1 MPESA
6 HPLSAVRDLLRH
18 LQAQASAALPTN
30 KSSSMSHPVPP
41 TSAKPAPANNAQVL
55 DAVRDPGGDE
65 LYFDPTTGE
74 LVVGSGGAEQA
85 PTDAVTATKMARE
98 GFFAATDGGGT
109 PDVRQAIVHADA
121 LAAAPGARVPACILD
136 GDVLIVGRGPVAP
149 RGSVVAAH
157 VRRSGGD
164 ATPPFAHRLCIDET
178 GDSPS
183 VQVQAPDGAG
193 GWRAVPTEGP
203 LDLSGFGAR
212 NRGVLETDVLSDR
225 TVAVVGLGSG
235 GSSIA
240 SELAKAGV
248 GRFVLIDRDRLDVA
262 NVGRHVCDAS
272 DLGRRKTA
280 AMADRLRARNP
291 AVRIDTIDADILAD
305 PEQTRRWLEGVDAI
319 VAATDN
325 NPSRL
330 LLNRIA
336 VETGTP
342 VVFGRAFVRA
352 CGGDVIR
359 VRPSD
364 PACPCYACLIRDRV
378 EEEELTSARSS
389 AAPAYADREVRAEP
403 GLSLDIAPIAH
414 FCARLV
420 LQELLRGT
428 DSGLRSLEADLPG
441 ALFLWANRRE
451 GRFARWPIMG
461 AGVRQLS
468 VQRWYGVR
476 AQRDPTCETCNP
488 DAFLANLEASIDAD
502 MARLTG

>member
-1 MPESA
+1 MHA
-6 HPLSAVRDLLRH
+6 ALSATR
-18 LQAQASAALPTN
+18 AALRRITAATGIPSPLTVSPAMSTETPTA
-30 KSSSMSHPVPP
+30 P
-41 TSAKPAPANNAQVL
+41 TPTPKPQVL
-55 DAVRDPGGDE
+55 EAVRNPAGDE

-74 LVVGSGGAEQA
+74 LVVGSGGSDQA

-98 GFFAATDGGGT
+98 GFFAT
-109 PDVRQAIVHADA
+109 PAIRHAIVHADA
-121 LAAAPGARVPACILD
+121 LDAGPGERVPACIID
-136 GDVLIVGRGPVAP
+136 GDVLVVGTGPIAP
-149 RGSVVAAH
+149 RGTVVATD
-157 VRRSGGD
+157 VRREGGPS
-164 ATPPFAHRLCIDET
+164 ASPMAHRLCIDET
-178 GDSPS
+178 GVFPA
-183 VQVQAPDGAG
+183 VQVQSPDGAG
-193 GWRAVPTEGP
+193 GWTDLPTEGP

-212 NRGVLETDVLSDR
+212 NQGVLETDVLSDR

-235 GSSIA
+235 GSIIA

-248 GRFVLIDRDRLDVA
+248 GRFILIDRDRLDVA

-280 AMADRLRARNP
+280 AMADRIRARNP
-291 AVRIDTIDADILAD
+291 AVRIDTIDADILDD
-305 PEQTRRWLEGVDAI
+305 PDQTREWLEGVDAI

-352 CGGDVIR
+352 SGGDVIR
-359 VRPSD
+359 VRPQD
-364 PACPCYACLIRDRV
+364 PDCPCYSCLIGERV
-378 EEEELTSARSS
+378 EEEEITSARSS
-389 AAPAYADREVRAEP
+389 AAPAYADRPVRAEP

-428 DSGLRSLEADLPG
+428 DSGLRSLEEDLPG
-441 ALFLWANRRE
+441 SLFLWANRRE
-451 GRFARWPIMG
+451 GRFAQWPVMG
-461 AGVRQLS
+461 ASVRSLA

-476 AQRDPTCETCNP
+476 ARRNPACETCNP
-488 DAFLANLEASIDAD
+488 DAFLDALMASVDAD
-502 MARLTG
+502 AARLTG

>member
-1 MPESA
+1 MSNPT
-6 HPLSAVRDLLRH
+6 PPTLSA
-18 LQAQASAALPTN
+18 
-30 KSSSMSHPVPP
+30 
-41 TSAKPAPANNAQVL
+41 PAPTPNADVL
-55 DAVRDPGGDE
+55 EAVRNPSSDE

-74 LVVGSGGAEQA
+74 LVVGSGGASQA

-98 GFFAATDGGGT
+98 GFFAV
-109 PDVRQAIVHADA
+109 PPVRQAIVHADA
-121 LAAAPGARVPACILD
+121 LAAEPGERVPACIID
-136 GDVLIVGRGPVAP
+136 GDVLVVGTGPVAP
-149 RGSVVAAH
+149 RGHVVAAE
-157 VRRSGGD
+157 VRREGGSRV
-164 ATPPFAHRLCIDET
+164 FLLAHRLCVDT
-178 GDSPS
+178 SGVFPR
-183 VQVQAPDGAG
+183 VQVQAPDGQG
-193 GWRAVPTEGP
+193 GWTDVPTDGP
-203 LDLSGFGAR
+203 LDLSGFSAR

-235 GSSIA
+235 GSIIA

-248 GRFVLIDRDRLDVA
+248 GRFILIDRDRLDVA

-291 AVRIDTIDADILAD
+291 AVRIETIDADVLDD
-305 PEQTRRWLEGVDAI
+305 PEQTRAWLEGVDAI

-330 LLNRIA
+330 LLNKIA

-364 PACPCYACLIRDRV
+364 PHCPCYACLIGSRV

-389 AAPAYADREVRAEP
+389 AAPAYADRPVRAEP

-428 DSGLRSLEADLPG
+428 DSGLRSLEDDLPG

-451 GRFARWPIMG
+451 GRFATWSEMG
-461 AGVRQLS
+461 SRVDGMA
-468 VQRWYGVR
+468 VQRWYGAR
-476 AQRDPTCETCNP
+476 APRNPRCETCNP
-488 DAFLANLEASIDAD
+488 DAFLASLVDSIDEE
-502 MARLTG
+502 MSRLTG

>member
-1 MPESA
+1 MP
-6 HPLSAVRDLLRH
+6 HPMR
-18 LQAQASAALPTN
+18 PT
-30 KSSSMSHPVPP
+30 P
-41 TSAKPAPANNAQVL
+41 AKPAPANNAEVL
-55 DAVRDPGGDE
+55 DAVRDPAGDE

-74 LVVGSGGAEQA
+74 LVVGTGGAAAA

-98 GFFAATDGGGT
+98 GFFA
-109 PDVRQAIVHADA
+109 PVRQAIVYADA
-121 LAAAPGARVPACILD
+121 LTAAPGARVPACIVD
-136 GDVLIVGRGPVAP
+136 GDLLVVGAGPVAP
-149 RGSVVAAH
+149 RGPVVAAH
-157 VRRSGGD
+157 VRRAGG
-164 ATPPFAHRLCIDET
+164 TEHTPFAHRLCVDET
-178 GDSPS
+178 GDVPS
-183 VQVQAPDGAG
+183 VQVQVRDAAG
-193 GWRAVPTEGP
+193 GWRALPTDGP
-203 LDLSGFGAR
+203 LDLTGFGAR
-212 NRGVLETDVLSDR
+212 NAGVLETDVLSDR

-235 GSSIA
+235 GSIIA
-240 SELAKAGV
+240 AELAKAGV

-291 AVRIDTIDADILAD
+291 AVRIDTIDADILDNPDA
-305 PEQTRRWLEGVDAI
+305 TRRWLQGADAI
-319 VAATDN
+319 VGATDN

-330 LLNRIA
+330 LLNRIS

-359 VRPSD
+359 VRPSAPD
-364 PACPCYACLIRDRV
+364 CPCYACLIQDRV
-378 EEEELTSARSS
+378 EEEEITSARSS
-389 AAPAYADREVRAEP
+389 AAPAYANREVRAEP

-428 DSGLRSLEADLPG
+428 DSGLRSLEEDLPG

-451 GRFARWPIMG
+451 GRFATWPVMA
-461 AGVRQLS
+461 AGVRQLA

-476 AQRDPTCETCNP
+476 ARRDPHCETCNP
-488 DAFLANLEASIDAD
+488 EAFLAALEARVDAD
-502 MARLTG
+502 MARLSG